1 MPMQVLS
8 AQDVRAKWREVV
20 DAAQTDRVDTVVQ
33 RYGKPVA
40 VVIPHDDYMALQ
52 EELEDLRDARLA
64 LAELEAW
71 KKDPSTG
78 QNWDELRAEMVAEGL
93 LSE

>member
-8 AQDVRAKWREVV
+8 VQDVQAKWREVV
-20 DAAQTDRVDTVVQ
+20 DAAQAGQGDTVIE
-33 RYGKPVA
+33 RNGKRIA
-40 VVIPHDDYMALQ
+40 VVISYDDYVALQ
-52 EELEDLRDARLA
+52 GELEDLRDARLA